1 MLRRYNL
8 IWFLLRQ
15 YWINFTVG
23 LLIIAMILIDSYTS
37 GINLSFVKEGEI
49 IFPAHFHSA
58 VMNFEDPAGFVQLHE
73 KVKPI
78 TWAISLVREGHDK
91 TPLGL
96 ASRFCVSS
104 EGFIMTS
111 ARSFEGLKQK
121 FEIRARR
128 LDTDKNVKAQI
139 FHVKKEWDMVMLKVE
154 GCACESGVF
163 VADNAFYCGQ
173 PLLCIGRLLHSVG
186 SFRLGQVA
194 FNTEKFVRVPKEE
207 DNELRCGT
215 YGIHVAALKIFKDDA
230 FKKIGPK
237 SADKEG
243 DSTTEGSALKKARTD

>member
-1 MLRRYNL
+1 
-8 IWFLLRQ
+8 
-15 YWINFTVG
+15 
-23 LLIIAMILIDSYTS
+23 
-37 GINLSFVKEGEI
+37 
-49 IFPAHFHSA
+49 
-58 VMNFEDPAGFVQLHE
+58 MNFEDPAGFVQLHE

-215 YGIHVAALKIFKDDA
+215 YGFDSWDHIPAYRTFGEKWNNEVFKQL
-230 FKKIGPK
+230 
-237 SADKEG
+237 EV
-243 DSTTEGSALKKARTD
+243 T